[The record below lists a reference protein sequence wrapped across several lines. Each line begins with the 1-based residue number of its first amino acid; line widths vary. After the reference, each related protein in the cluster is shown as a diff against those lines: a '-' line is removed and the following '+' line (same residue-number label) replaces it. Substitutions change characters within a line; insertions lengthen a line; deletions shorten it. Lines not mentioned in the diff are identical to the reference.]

1 MFYPLN
7 YKTLRTSSRAAAVA
21 SAVLQGR
28 HRGADR
34 HAKRVQTY
42 AFFSEYRNK
51 TDGNSTLRRIVS
63 APPPAAHALPLLQ
76 TRLLCNEK
84 KPCLQCKEA
93 LFEKPSECRLT
104 SVRFLPS
111 ARVGFAPIRFRM
123 LKVNGFNF
131 SNPLPWVLL
140 SSGTLDLLLLA
151 KHTALTS
158 LTSDTFFNFFSNP
171 YLGCCCRAGRST
183 SYY

>member
-1 MFYPLN
+1 M
-7 YKTLRTSSRAAAVA
+7 
-21 SAVLQGR
+21 
-28 HRGADR
+28 
-34 HAKRVQTY
+34 KRSLVYTQ
-42 AFFSEYRNK
+42 
-51 TDGNSTLRRIVS
+51 
-63 APPPAAHALPLLQ
+63 
-76 TRLLCNEK
+76 K

-123 LKVNGFNF
+123 LKVNVFNF

-140 SSGTLDLLLLA
+140 SSGTLDLLYLA

-158 LTSDTFFNFFSNP
+158 LTSDTFFNFFPNP
-171 YLGCCCRAGRST
+171 LPWVLVLAFGVAHLRYGVLAHRRVDSARCV
-183 SYY
+183 